1 MTDFTK
7 LMLSLVSKKAYIPF
21 LPVTIVKWCPG
32 QIFNRVS
39 SSASDGYQRTI
50 PKMICQAFF
59 FFFFF
64 FFHIF
69 KILISWVFHSFRK
82 ILGIYYNR
90 NRQLFYYLQ
99 KSVCENTLYNTH
111 INLKNSQKKIS
122 YSVSVIKFKT
132 GYANHKQ
139 PLKHQE
145 HKNDMQLSSKL
156 GKIKNANKEIVIV
169 WKMLRQSGADPG
181 WTLGCCKFYKKKLNV
196 EIM

>member
-1 MTDFTK
+1 M
-7 LMLSLVSKKAYIPF
+7 
-21 LPVTIVKWCPG
+21 
-32 QIFNRVS
+32 S
-39 SSASDGYQRTI
+39 SI
-50 PKMICQAFF
+50 FF
-59 FFFFF
+59 FSFFF

-111 INLKNSQKKIS
+111 INLKKTKKKIS

-139 PLKHQE
+139 PLKHQQ

-169 WKMLRQSGADPG
+169 
-181 WTLGCCKFYKKKLNV
+181 
-196 EIM
+196 